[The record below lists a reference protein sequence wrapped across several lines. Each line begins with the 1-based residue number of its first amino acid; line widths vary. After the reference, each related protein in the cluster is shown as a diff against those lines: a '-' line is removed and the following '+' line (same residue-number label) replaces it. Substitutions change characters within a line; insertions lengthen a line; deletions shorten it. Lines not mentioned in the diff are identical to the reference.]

1 MCSVP
6 VNSSSDTDNR
16 REKLTILREAALQCI
31 KCRLAKTRTTV
42 VFGEGNPE
50 AEIMFIGEGPGL
62 REDQTGRP
70 FVGPAGELL
79 TRIIERGMGMQRAG
93 VYIANIVKCRP
104 TVDQQM
110 KRDRPPDSDEVEACA
125 PYLREQI
132 HIIAPKVIVALGGPS
147 SKFLLNTSRGITNL
161 RGNWGEYKGIPVM
174 PTFHPSYILRNGGD
188 NSPLKKLVWQD
199 IKEVLRKVGSPI
211 PTVPAAKC

>member
-1 MCSVP
+1 M
-6 VNSSSDTDNR
+6 NSGDNTDNR
-16 REKLTILREAALQCI
+16 QEKLALLREAALQCR
-31 KCRLAKTRTTV
+31 KCRLANTRTTV

-79 TRIIERGMGMQRAG
+79 TRIIERGMGMQRAE
-93 VYIANIVKCRP
+93 VYICNIVKCRP

-110 KRDRPPDSDEVEACA
+110 KRDRPPDSDEVKACA

-132 HIIAPKVIVALGGPS
+132 HIIAPKVIVALGSPS
-147 SKFLLNTSRGITNL
+147 SKFLLNTSRGITSL
-161 RGNWGEYKGIPVM
+161 RGNWGEYRGILVM
-174 PTFHPSYILRNGGD
+174 PTFHPSYLLRNGGD
-188 NSPLKKLVWQD
+188 NSPLKKLVWMD
-199 IKEVLRKVGSPI
+199 IKEVLRKAGKPI
-211 PTVPAAKC
+211 PAARRAKI